1 VHGPALLGTAVAV
14 VAIVAGLV
22 LAHRRGHLIAA
33 AIPLLLFLAAAW
45 SLAKVAYDRDYRDAD
60 GFVDCWPSCSPVQH
74 AVGVSLFV
82 APLAALLVACI
93 TILGLA
99 IRRRRKSAA

>member
-1 VHGPALLGTAVAV
+1 VHGTALLGTAFAI

-33 AIPLLLFLAAAW
+33 AVAVLLLLAAAW
-45 SLAKVAYDRDYRDAD
+45 VLAKVAYDRDYRDAD

-82 APLAALLVACI
+82 APLVAVLVACI
-93 TILGLA
+93 TIAGLA
-99 IRRRRKSAA
+99 IRRARKRTA